1 MSDST
6 KKGHYHTSKKYKN
19 HFDEFDFFKRDL
31 SKMRLKQDSDK
42 RDKDRLA
49 HFQDMKE
56 SSDIPCDKGINYKIY
71 KPVYNIYKND
81 FQERVDEQ
89 KKQLDSYHRINE
101 YLSDMVD
108 VGGLSEIQ
116 MENTRREQR
125 DILKEMDS
133 VKEKISS
140 ITDIDSTI
148 K

>member
-1 MSDST
+1 
-6 KKGHYHTSKKYKN
+6 
-19 HFDEFDFFKRDL
+19 
-31 SKMRLKQDSDK
+31 
-42 RDKDRLA
+42 
-49 HFQDMKE
+49 
-56 SSDIPCDKGINYKIY
+56 
-71 KPVYNIYKND
+71 
-81 FQERVDEQ
+81 
-89 KKQLDSYHRINE
+89 
-101 YLSDMVD
+101 MVD

>member
-1 MSDST
+1 MSGFV
-6 KKGHYHTSKKYKN
+6 KKRHYHTSKKYKN

-31 SKMRLKQDSDK
+31 SKMRLKQESEK
-42 RDKDRLA
+42 RDNDRLA

-56 SSDIPCDKGINYKIY
+56 SSDTPCDKGINYKIY
-71 KPVYNIYKND
+71 KPVYNIYRND

-101 YLSDMVD
+101 YLRDMIESA
-108 VGGLSEIQ
+108 GLSEIQ

-125 DILKEMDS
+125 EILNQMDK

-140 ITDIDSTI
+140 ITSVDSTI